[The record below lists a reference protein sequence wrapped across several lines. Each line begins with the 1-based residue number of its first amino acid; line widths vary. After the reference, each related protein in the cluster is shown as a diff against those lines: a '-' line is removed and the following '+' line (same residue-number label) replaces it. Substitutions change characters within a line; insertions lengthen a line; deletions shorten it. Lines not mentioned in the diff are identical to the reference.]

1 MKFGE
6 KLRGLR
12 EERGLSQ
19 TELGNRVGLSLR
31 TIRGYEVDNRYPQNR
46 DVYARLAKALD
57 VDESYLINEG
67 EAFVLEAASVY
78 GSRGKKGAEKLVT
91 ELSGL
96 FAGGD
101 MVEEDMDEMMFA
113 LQEAY
118 WIAKQKNKKYTP
130 KKYLKNAT
138 SD

>member
-12 EERGLSQ
+12 EQKGLSQ
-19 TELGNRVGLSLR
+19 TELGNRVGLSLK
-31 TIRGYEVDNRYPQNR
+31 TIRGYEIY
-46 DVYARLAKALD
+46 DVYPRKREVYSRLAEALD
-57 VDESYLINEG
+57 VDASYLINEG
-67 EAFVLEAASVY
+67 EAFVLDAAGVY
-78 GSRGKKGAEKLVT
+78 GSRGRKGAEKLVT

-101 MVEEDMDEMMFA
+101 MAEEDMDEMMLA

-118 WIAKQKNKKYTP
+118 WIAKRNNRKYTP
-130 KKYLKNAT
+130 KKYLNQGE
-138 SD
+138 

>member
-6 KLRGLR
+6 KLRNLR
-12 EERGLSQ
+12 EKKGLSQ

-31 TIRGYEVDNRYPQNR
+31 TIRGYEVDDRYPKKR
-46 DVYARLAKALD
+46 EVYAQLAEALD
-57 VDESYLINEG
+57 VDTSYLINEG
-67 EAFVLEAASVY
+67 EAFVLDAAGEY
-78 GSRGKKGAEKLVT
+78 GSRGKRGAEKLVT

-101 MVEEDMDEMMFA
+101 MAEEDMDEMMLA

-118 WIAKQKNKKYTP
+118 WIAKRNNRKYTP
-130 KKYLKNAT
+130 KKYLNQGE
-138 SD
+138 